1 MVRRSGTFALAAI
14 LIIAWFA
21 IARGRETV
29 TIYELA
35 HRGGASLDAVRHGAV
50 WQLVTSQFVHVRRAH
65 MLLNVIELLL
75 LGWWLEPRL
84 RTGRFLAIHLAGGA
98 IGQLAILL
106 TNQIAT
112 GASQSIA
119 ALAGAAT
126 LHARTR
132 AERSCVAIVLMLIA
146 ALDLWF
152 ARTLKIGHVAGFF
165 AGLLMNILLR
175 PGRILGARRQ

>member
-1 MVRRSGTFALAAI
+1 MRAVRRSGTFVLAAI
-14 LIIAWFA
+14 IVVAWLLIA
-21 IARGRETV
+21 GQRETV

-35 HRGGASLDAVRHGAV
+35 HRGGATLDAVRHGAL

-65 MLLNVIELLL
+65 MLLNVVELLL
-75 LGWWLEPRL
+75 LGWWLEARL
-84 RTGRFLAIHLAGGA
+84 RTGRFVAVYLAGGA

-132 AERSCVAIVLMLIA
+132 VERSCVAIVLMLIA

-152 ARTLKIGHVAGFF
+152 AHRLKIGHVVGYF
-165 AGLLMNILLR
+165 AGLLLNVVLR
-175 PGRILGARRQ
+175 GRRAR